1 MTFGIGILYKVVLT
15 LKQWMKLFYATIQ
28 MKFTRQHFGHSS
40 TVYIAA
46 HLWIVCK
53 TPRVM
58 KLGYQQL
65 RD

>member
-1 MTFGIGILYKVVLT
+1 MTFGIAILYKVVLT

-46 HLWIVCK
+46 HLWIACK
-53 TPRVM
+53 H
-58 KLGYQQL
+58 LE
-65 RD
+65 